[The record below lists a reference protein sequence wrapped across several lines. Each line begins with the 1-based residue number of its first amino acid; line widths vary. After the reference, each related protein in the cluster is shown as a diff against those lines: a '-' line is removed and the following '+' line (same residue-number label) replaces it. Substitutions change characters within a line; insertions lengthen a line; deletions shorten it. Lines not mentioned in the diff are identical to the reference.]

1 MSRKIKQTKPLAN
14 FECNKISLSKSLYEF
29 QFYLVALGPRAKFAK
44 LQIQSD
50 MYPIA
55 MFQDAVQ
62 LVRLPNFP
70 RAFQSYKRRPEPPV
84 AGAVLRFSSEEGSQ
98 YLLVRGRHSGKW
110 SFPKG
115 HKEDFETLHET
126 IQREVQEEVGINT
139 LPPYVSEFQGR
150 VGTYRVFDLPEPI
163 RPCPQDL
170 DEVDAADW
178 FSLKEILTMTLNV
191 DTSYYFL
198 KTYNLRTSPS
208 LLGRTQLPTDIP
220 DGVALTS
227 RYVSASL

>member
-1 MSRKIKQTKPLAN
+1 ML
-14 FECNKISLSKSLYEF
+14 
-29 QFYLVALGPRAKFAK
+29 
-44 LQIQSD
+44 
-50 MYPIA
+50 
-55 MFQDAVQ
+55 QDAVQ
-62 LVRLPNFP
+62 LVRLPQFP
-70 RAFQSYKRRPEPPV
+70 RAFQTYKRKPEPPV
-84 AGAVLRFSSEEGSQ
+84 AGAVLRFASTGEQGDQ

-115 HKEDFETLHET
+115 HKEDFETRQET
-126 IQREVQEEVGINT
+126 TQREVQEEVGRAT

-150 VGTYRVFDLPEPI
+150 VGTYRVFNLPEPT
-163 RPCPQDL
+163 RPNPQDL

-178 FSLKEILTMTLNV
+178 FSLKEISTMSLNV

-198 KTYNLRTSPS
+198 KTHNLRTSPP
-208 LLGRTQLPTDIP
+208 LRPQLPTDIP